1 MVHICSLLNTC
12 TCLSSKKSPN
22 FSHYKL
28 QTPCLTKSESLK
40 EKDRSCPP
48 PVSISEGVGVAE
60 TETEVKDAASALVTI
75 LDTEMVSCL
84 KELELCIQTQQMRTL
99 DIEAEKGLPCDSLR
113 HDIWRDLDA
122 VSDQRPT
129 SMSSISADNAPVP
142 AVRETVLLSNILEA

>member
-28 QTPCLTKSESLK
+28 QTPRLTNSESLK

-60 TETEVKDAASALVTI
+60 TEIEVKDAASPLVTI

-84 KELELCIQTQQMRTL
+84 KELELLYSNPANAHTGHRGR
-99 DIEAEKGLPCDSLR
+99 KGTP
-113 HDIWRDLDA
+113 
-122 VSDQRPT
+122 
-129 SMSSISADNAPVP
+129 P
-142 AVRETVLLSNILEA
+142 ATA